1 MFPFSN
7 TEIKIVIGSTFGD
20 EGKGN
25 VVQWLC
31 KQALAE
37 GKRVAVLR
45 YSGGPQA
52 AHTICNN
59 GTKHICSTY
68 GSGVLLDVPTYLGP
82 NVFVDPISAKKE
94 RQSLYSKGIS
104 SPILRT
110 FYPYFFN
117 FITPY
122 DVYFNQHDPET
133 LRNGTCGKGVNA
145 AYERINCMPIHER
158 PEDNLQQSYLYYRD
172 YKNMDIELSD
182 NLKQE
187 YINSY
192 KWFSRT
198 AISSLNELD
207 YDVLILEGS
216 QGLLLDAEY
225 GFNPHT
231 TPSRVGLNGCKTF
244 INSNS
249 TMEAYFVTRTYTTRH
264 GNGYDPKFPIT
275 IPDWK
280 YESNIDNQFQGKF
293 KTGMLEIK
301 LLQRAFDRHNIINTC
316 KEYKISPRLVVT
328 HTDLIDK
335 DVIHSFAPDDNRMV
349 IFNNTEEALKVLMHE
364 LDGYLDPQAVYY
376 SDNPYSDIKQYI

>member
-7 TEIKIVIGSTFGD
+7 AEIKIVIGSTFGD

-145 AYERINCMPIHER
+145 AYERISCMPIHER

-198 AISSLNELD
+198 AISSLNQLD

-216 QGLLLDAEY
+216 QGLLLDAEC

-244 INSNS
+244 ISSNS
-249 TMEAYFVTRTYTTRH
+249 TIEAYFVTRTYTTRH

-376 SDNPYSDIKQYI
+376 SDNPYSDIKQFV

>member
-7 TEIKIVIGSTFGD
+7 TEIKVVIGSTFGD

-158 PEDNLQQSYLYYRD
+158 PEDNLEQSYLYYRD

>member
-1 MFPFSN
+1 
-7 TEIKIVIGSTFGD
+7 
-20 EGKGN
+20 
-25 VVQWLC
+25 
-31 KQALAE
+31 
-37 GKRVAVLR
+37 
-45 YSGGPQA
+45 
-52 AHTICNN
+52 
-59 GTKHICSTY
+59 
-68 GSGVLLDVPTYLGP
+68 
-82 NVFVDPISAKKE
+82 
-94 RQSLYSKGIS
+94 
-104 SPILRT
+104 
-110 FYPYFFN
+110 
-117 FITPY
+117 
-122 DVYFNQHDPET
+122 
-133 LRNGTCGKGVNA
+133 
-145 AYERINCMPIHER
+145 MPIHER
-158 PEDNLQQSYLYYRD
+158 PEDNLEQSYLYYRD

-198 AISSLNELD
+198 AISNLNQPD

-216 QGLLLDAEY
+216 QGLLLDAEC

-244 INSNS
+244 ITSNS
-249 TMEAYFVTRTYTTRH
+249 TVEAYFVTRTYTTRH

-316 KEYKISPRLVVT
+316 KECKISPRLVVT

-349 IFNNTEEALKVLMHE
+349 IFNNTEEALKVLIHE

-376 SDNPYSDIKQYI
+376 SDNPNSDIKQFV

>member
-158 PEDNLQQSYLYYRD
+158 PEDNLEQSYLYYRD

>member
-7 TEIKIVIGSTFGD
+7 TEIKVVIGSTFGD

-158 PEDNLQQSYLYYRD
+158 PEDNLEQSYLYYRD

-198 AISSLNELD
+198 TVSSLNELD

-376 SDNPYSDIKQYI
+376 SDNPYSDIKQFV

>member
-94 RQSLYSKGIS
+94 RQSLYSKGIN

-158 PEDNLQQSYLYYRD
+158 PEDNLEQSYLYYRD
-172 YKNMDIELSD
+172 YKNMDIELPD

-216 QGLLLDAEY
+216 QGLLLDAEC

-249 TMEAYFVTRTYTTRH
+249 TIEAYFVTRTYTTRH

>member
-1 MFPFSN
+1 
-7 TEIKIVIGSTFGD
+7 
-20 EGKGN
+20 
-25 VVQWLC
+25 
-31 KQALAE
+31 
-37 GKRVAVLR
+37 
-45 YSGGPQA
+45 
-52 AHTICNN
+52 
-59 GTKHICSTY
+59 
-68 GSGVLLDVPTYLGP
+68 
-82 NVFVDPISAKKE
+82 
-94 RQSLYSKGIS
+94 
-104 SPILRT
+104 
-110 FYPYFFN
+110 
-117 FITPY
+117 
-122 DVYFNQHDPET
+122 
-133 LRNGTCGKGVNA
+133 
-145 AYERINCMPIHER
+145 
-158 PEDNLQQSYLYYRD
+158 
-172 YKNMDIELSD
+172 MDIELSD

-198 AISSLNELD
+198 TISSLNELD

>member
-7 TEIKIVIGSTFGD
+7 AEIKIVIGSTFGD

-59 GTKHICSTY
+59 DIKHIGSTY

-145 AYERINCMPIHER
+145 AYERIDCMPIHER
-158 PEDNLQQSYLYYRD
+158 PEDNLEQSYLYYRD

-216 QGLLLDAEY
+216 QGLLLDAEC

-231 TPSRVGLNGCKTF
+231 TPSRVGLNGCRTF

-376 SDNPYSDIKQYI
+376 SDNPYSDIKQFV

>member
-94 RQSLYSKGIS
+94 RQSLYSKGIN

-158 PEDNLQQSYLYYRD
+158 PKDNLEQSYLYYRD
-172 YKNMDIELSD
+172 YKNMDIELPD

-216 QGLLLDAEY
+216 QGLLLDAEC

-249 TMEAYFVTRTYTTRH
+249 TIEAYFVTRTYTTRH

>member
-7 TEIKIVIGSTFGD
+7 AEIKIVIGSTFGD

-37 GKRVAVLR
+37 GKRVAVIR

-52 AHTICNN
+52 AHTIYNN
-59 GTKHICSTY
+59 DTRHICSTY

-110 FYPYFFN
+110 YYPYFFN

-145 AYERINCMPIHER
+145 AYERISCMPIHER

-198 AISSLNELD
+198 AISNLNQPD

-216 QGLLLDAEY
+216 QGLLLDAEC

-376 SDNPYSDIKQYI
+376 SDNPYSDIKQFV

>member
-158 PEDNLQQSYLYYRD
+158 PEDNLEQSYLYYRD

-249 TMEAYFVTRTYTTRH
+249 TIEAYFVTRTYTTRH

-376 SDNPYSDIKQYI
+376 SNNPYSDIKQFV

>member
-1 MFPFSN
+1 MFPCSN
-7 TEIKIVIGSTFGD
+7 TEIKVVIGSTFGD
-20 EGKGN
+20 EDKGN

-158 PEDNLQQSYLYYRD
+158 PEDNLEQSYLYYRD

-198 AISSLNELD
+198 TVSSLNELD

-376 SDNPYSDIKQYI
+376 SDNPYSDIKQFV

>member
-7 TEIKIVIGSTFGD
+7 TEIKIVIGSAFGD

-52 AHTICNN
+52 AHTVCNN
-59 GTKHICSTY
+59 DIKHICSIY
-68 GSGVLLDVPTYLGP
+68 GSGVLLNVPTYLGP

-145 AYERINCMPIHER
+145 AYERISCMPIHER
-158 PEDNLQQSYLYYRD
+158 PEDNLEQSYLYYRD
-172 YKNMDIELSD
+172 YKNMDIELPD
-182 NLKQE
+182 DIKQE

-198 AISSLNELD
+198 AISNLNQLD

-216 QGLLLDAEY
+216 QGLLLDAEC

-244 INSNS
+244 ISSNS
-249 TMEAYFVTRTYTTRH
+249 TIEAYFVTRTYTTRH

-376 SDNPYSDIKQYI
+376 SDNPYSDIKQFV

>member
-158 PEDNLQQSYLYYRD
+158 PEDNLEQSYLYYRD

-198 AISSLNELD
+198 TVSSLNELD

-376 SDNPYSDIKQYI
+376 SDNPYSDIKQFV